1 MCQPQRWSVFPPA
14 PPWWVLCPQLCL
26 PGWPSQARGRAGLAG
41 GLTLSVM
48 WAVSPVWQRRVDAC
62 LIDGNTAVRLSFL
75 RLAPAVNIYPTFV
88 LHQDDIA
95 VLVMGENNNAQRPRT
110 IASCEATPPPGH
122 APTRPRP
129 PALLLRLRSSFYRG
143 GSRRQERLVW
153 GPGGLEA
160 SSDRL
165 PSRAFGDG
173 HGGRCLGCPS
183 RWPRQH

>member
-1 MCQPQRWSVFPPA
+1 MFPPA

-129 PALLLRLRSSFYRG
+129 HQATPSCSPPEVKVVLLQRGIQKTGEAGVGTRWAGSLLRSASFQG
-143 GSRRQERLVW
+143 IW
-153 GPGGLEA
+153 
-160 SSDRL
+160 
-165 PSRAFGDG
+165 
-173 HGGRCLGCPS
+173 
-183 RWPRQH
+183 